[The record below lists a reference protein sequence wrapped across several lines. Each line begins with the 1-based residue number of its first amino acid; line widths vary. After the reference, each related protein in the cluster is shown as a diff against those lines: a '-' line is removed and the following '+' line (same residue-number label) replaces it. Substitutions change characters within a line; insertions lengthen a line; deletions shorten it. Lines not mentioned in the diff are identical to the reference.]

1 MCAKIRLLPHFD
13 LDVDLDVDV
22 DVVDR
27 ADVIFSKLEVGRKG

>member
-1 MCAKIRLLPHFD
+1 MSAKIRLLPHF
-13 LDVDLDVDV
+13 DLDVDV